1 MGDIALF
8 PEMKKAFAK
17 YLFPLFILLLGG
29 FINLYADSQETIIAD
44 NACYLQ
50 NLEQQH
56 SSVTITPLQSGF
68 EKRYCAEID
77 IEEKDEREEETA
89 SHSFL
94 LEHGGIYTASLFAAS
109 WGQLFLESNSNFG
122 LEHPK
127 SSSPIK
133 KHVRF
138 QVFRI

>member
-1 MGDIALF
+1 
-8 PEMKKAFAK
+8 MKKAFAK

-29 FINLYADSQETIIAD
+29 FINLYADSQGTSIAD

-50 NLEQQH
+50 SLENQH
-56 SSVTITPLQSGF
+56 SSASIDTAQSGL

-77 IEEKDEREEETA
+77 VEEKDEREEEVA
-89 SHSFL
+89 SHSFSL
-94 LEHGGIYTASLFAAS
+94 KYGSPLTANVFAAS
-109 WGQLFLESNSNFG
+109 WGQLFLESNTNFG

-127 SSSPIK
+127 TSSSTK